1 MGGLK
6 MRAWLKGKARLIGGF
21 AAAAIFGAIV
31 FFVLITD
38 NLSLTTFFLTPDQQ
52 GSFLFQKERYLQ
64 SAETF
69 RDPLWQATAWYRAGE
84 FKKAAGVFTGFDT
97 VEGAFNHG
105 NALTMQGKY
114 AEAIPRYEH
123 ALALK
128 PEWKDARVNLAIAR
142 QGLLK
147 NSNGARITDMSP
159 ETRLRTAL
167 NELGTTFIK

>member
-21 AAAAIFGAIV
+21 AAAAIFGVIV
-31 FFVLITD
+31 FFVLIMD

-52 GSFLFQKERYLQ
+52 GSFLFQKERYVQ

-84 FKKAAGVFTGFDT
+84 FKKAAGIFTGFDT
-97 VEGAFNHG
+97 AEGAFNHG
-105 NALTMQGKY
+105 NALTMQGEY
-114 AEAIPRYEH
+114 AEAIPRYER

-142 QGLLK
+142 QGLPK
-147 NSNGARITDMSP
+147 SSNGARITDMSP
-159 ETRLRTAL
+159 EIRLRMAL
-167 NELGTTFIK
+167 TELGTTFIK